1 MNIYLIY
8 FMIAVIFFIII
19 HSYYLPK
26 NKYCHLNRSNNET
39 QLNSNTKNNNNDKNN
54 NQVREGFDGHTEQ
67 DRRYIKVSDL
77 KELEEKTYEQ
87 IASIDDKTK
96 QINDFKEND
105 NKKFYRAN
113 SNLDSYKKVKKFIED
128 EKYNARYHES
138 LREYDRDVKIDTL
151 NTEFNKLSSQIPD
164 FLDEP
169 GKIKNIKNQNANHYI
184 KVSQKSEFDD
194 KSKNINRNNPLT
206 VFVNNG
212 CLSFNNED
220 NSFKVSDMCNLTD
233 GKQQFKFNK
242 IDNKNTYNKIV
253 KDSGNEFLYSIP
265 NIKNYKLVIEASG
278 NTFKWNNNGSGIY
291 PNTGVSITGN
301 AQSLEGNVSVNFAST
316 SGHSKDDYFTFTV
329 QNNVISKQSS
339 NIIDGTMTPTISDI
353 MTPTTSNES
362 AISDNERD
370 NGKINDLDQPF
381 YIINPVENIEDN
393 KKCLTQL
400 GEHLS
405 VEPCNLHTNQ
415 RWIPDFQDRK

>member
-26 NKYCHLNRSNNET
+26 NKYCHLNRSNNKT
-39 QLNSNTKNNNNDKNN
+39 KLNSNAKNNKNDKNN
-54 NQVREGFDGHTEQ
+54 NQVKEGFDGHTED

-77 KELEEKTYEQ
+77 KDLEIKTEKQ
-87 IASIDDKTK
+87 IADINDKTK
-96 QINDFKEND
+96 HINDFKENI

-113 SNLDSYKKVKKFIED
+113 YNLDSYKKVKKFIED
-128 EKYNARYHES
+128 EKYNARYHDS
-138 LREYDRDVKIDTL
+138 LREYDRNVKIDTL
-151 NTEFNKLSSQIPD
+151 NAEFDKLSSQIPD

-194 KSKNINRNNPLT
+194 KSKNINRNNPFT
-206 VFVNNG
+206 VFINKG
-212 CLSFNNED
+212 CLSFNNGD
-220 NSFKVSDMCNLTD
+220 NNFKVSDMCNLTD
-233 GKQQFKFNK
+233 NKQQFKFNK

-265 NIKNYKLVIEASG
+265 EDKKGI
-278 NTFKWNNNGSGIY
+278 NN
-291 PNTGVSITGN
+291 
-301 AQSLEGNVSVNFAST
+301 SVT
-316 SGHSKDDYFTFTV
+316 
-329 QNNVISKQSS
+329 
-339 NIIDGTMTPTISDI
+339 
-353 MTPTTSNES
+353 
-362 AISDNERD
+362 
-370 NGKINDLDQPF
+370 INDLDQPF